1 VTGGMSRLDSE
12 PLAVAGHRR
21 LNYLETGLPPDEA
34 ALKSRVAAPLRLLL
48 VTEARFLG
56 EALASML
63 ERNSP
68 MTTVTCT
75 TPAEMLGQ
83 RFAAQADAVLVDA
96 ANSEGTMTARRLREV
111 VPHLP
116 IIAYAVRETD
126 EDVVLWAE
134 AGVTGYLP
142 NSIKLAQIVR
152 LVSEII
158 DGEQICSG
166 RAAAALFRRVAASGN
181 LGTNGHNQFPLRSLT
196 RRERQIAELVAA
208 GLGDKQIARE
218 LNISLA
224 TTKTH
229 VHNLLGKLTVKR
241 RGEVIGALLE
251 SAGIPAPRSRTAI
264 GSEPTISSSRL
275 LAAVG

>member
-1 VTGGMSRLDSE
+1 MSRLDNERLAAARHRGLSYMDTRLARGE
-12 PLAVAGHRR
+12 PTAESRHAV
-21 LNYLETGLPPDEA
+21 
-34 ALKSRVAAPLRLLL
+34 PLRLLV

-56 EALASML
+56 EALAAVL
-63 ERNSP
+63 ERDSP
-68 MTTVTCT
+68 VTTVTCT
-75 TPAEMLGQ
+75 TPAETLGL
-83 RFAAQADAVLVDA
+83 RFTAQADAVLVDA
-96 ANSEGTMTARRLREV
+96 ANSEGTATARWLRGLA
-111 VPHLP
+111 PHLP
-116 IIAYAVRETD
+116 IIAYALRETD

-142 NSIKLAQIVR
+142 NSIKLTQIVR
-152 LVSEII
+152 LVTEII

-166 RAAAALFRRVAASGN
+166 RAAAALFRRVAAGANIESSV
-181 LGTNGHNQFPLRSLT
+181 HRKSPLRSLT
-196 RRERQIAELVAA
+196 RRERQVAELVAS

-241 RGEVIGALLE
+241 RGDVIDALLD
-251 SAGIPAPRSRTAI
+251 SAAIPLHRHRPMIR
-264 GSEPTISSSRL
+264 SEPAISSSRL

>member
-1 VTGGMSRLDSE
+1 MSRLDSD
-12 PLAVAGHRR
+12 PLAMASHRG
-21 LNYLETGLPPDEA
+21 LSYLDTGLAPGERTMN
-34 ALKSRVAAPLRLLL
+34 SRAAPPLHLLL
-48 VTEARFLG
+48 VTDARFLG
-56 EALASML
+56 EALAAVL
-63 ERNSP
+63 ERDSP
-68 MTTVTCT
+68 ITTVTCT
-75 TPAEMLGQ
+75 TPAETLGL

-96 ANSEGTMTARRLREV
+96 ANSEGTVTARRLREV
-111 VPHLP
+111 APHLP

-126 EDVVLWAE
+126 EDVILWAE

-142 NSIKLAQIVR
+142 NNIKLAQIVD
-152 LVSEII
+152 LVAEII

-166 RAAAALFRRVAASGN
+166 RAAAALFRRVAASAN
-181 LGTNGHNQFPLRSLT
+181 LESGRHNQLPLRSLT
-196 RRERQIAELVAA
+196 RREQEVAELIAT

-241 RGEVIGALLE
+241 RGEVIDALLE
-251 SAGIPAPRSRTAI
+251 NAGIPTRRSRTAI
-264 GSEPTISSSRL
+264 GSERTISNSRL